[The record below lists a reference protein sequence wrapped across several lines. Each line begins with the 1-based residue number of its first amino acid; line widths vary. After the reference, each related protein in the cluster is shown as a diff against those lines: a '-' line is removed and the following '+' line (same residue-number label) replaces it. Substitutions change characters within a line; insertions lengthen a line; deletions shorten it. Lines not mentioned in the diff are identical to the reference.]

1 MIRAKKVHPKP
12 SKRSYAAYKDTKRY
26 PGNMVVDVQLY
37 SAESPEEK
45 IAALTEQLNMAKI
58 IIGSI
63 AVSGQGYDNWNPVL
77 KANVKKF
84 MEL

>member
-1 MIRAKKVHPKP
+1 MKKGKMRSVREADIYTQEERIR
-12 SKRSYAAYKDTKRY
+12 D
-26 PGNMVVDVQLY
+26 
-37 SAESPEEK
+37 
-45 IAALTEQLNMAKI
+45 LTEQLKTAKI

-63 AVSGQGYDNWNPVL
+63 AVSGQGYDNWNPAL